1 MTPSIRIITST
12 IGIAA
17 LLTALT
23 GCAQES
29 AGAGSPI
36 ASATASAT
44 AAPTPAPTPTPT
56 PAQPCPAAVAPEPW
70 GDVVALEQI
79 EDSFGAYCHTSL
91 APAAA
96 AAQYDASVVDLDSL
110 TAQGFTSADAEAAQ
124 QVAVQ
129 YVAELGLDS
138 TRLDDYSTPDS
149 VFFDSIKNGFTATA
163 QAALAPRVEAYGLR
177 DAGVIVT
184 QSLPSPLNRTG
195 DPRAS
200 STDIS
205 VDKIFAGVSPDQGT
219 PLLIV
224 RVPFS
229 AVYSASDA
237 SIVEAAIRNERG
249 TSTLTEEGL
258 RSRTPSLFDGKD
270 EEGLVLAGSYTVSFG
285 LGDLSAIDYI
295 STAWTLTTGD
305 GALQIDAVEPELD
318 PGQG

>member
-1 MTPSIRIITST
+1 MTPAFRLITST

-17 LLTALT
+17 LLATVA
-23 GCAQES
+23 GCATES
-29 AGAGSPI
+29 PAAGSPATTAS
-36 ASATASAT
+36 ASATAT
-44 AAPTPAPTPTPT
+44 ASTAPTPAG
-56 PAQPCPAAVAPEPW
+56 PCPDATTPEPW
-70 GDVVALEQI
+70 GDVIALAQVD
-79 EDSFGAYCHTSL
+79 DSFGSYCHVALS
-91 APAAA
+91 PNAAA
-96 AAQYDASVVDLDSL
+96 ALFDASVVDLDSL
-110 TAQGFTSADAEAAQ
+110 TTYGFTSADAEAAQ
-124 QVAVQ
+124 QAAVQ

-138 TRLDDYSTPDS
+138 ARLDDYSTPDS
-149 VFFDSIKNGFTATA
+149 AFFDSIKDRFTVTA
-163 QAALAPRVEAYGLR
+163 QALLAPRVEAYGLR

-184 QSLPSPLNRTG
+184 QSMPSPLGRTG

-229 AVYSASDA
+229 AVFGATDT

-258 RSRTPSLFDGKD
+258 RSSTPSLFDGND
-270 EEGLVLAGSYTVSFG
+270 EEGLLLAGSYTVSFG
-285 LGDLSAIDYI
+285 LGDLSTIDYI
-295 STAWTLTTGD
+295 SAAWTLTTGD

-318 PGQG
+318 PSQG